1 MTSSR
6 LALALTLACVF
17 LHASAQAQ
25 SNSPIDRDTSSALSS
40 ALPGLRAPEAGSS
53 GAPGPRLDAGDAL
66 PVFELPPVALTARPI
81 DLTAEHEDLF
91 VRLRSGFSIPD
102 INNDL
107 VLYHQQWYLNRP
119 DYVRRMVERS
129 RRYLY
134 HVVEELEQRGMPTE
148 LALLPM
154 VESAYNPMAYSRA
167 NAVGLWQFIP
177 STGKNFKLK
186 QNWWIDQRRD
196 IIASTNAALDYLQAI
211 YEMHGDWQLALASYN
226 WGEGAVGRAIAK
238 NRAKGLP
245 TDYLSL
251 TLPPET
257 RNYVPKLQ
265 ALKNIF
271 GNPELL
277 AQLGLGA
284 VPNQPYFTT
293 VAWPANIDIQVAAK
307 LAEMPVDDFVALN
320 PAHNRPVITA
330 DTPLVL
336 PTEKVATFM
345 HNLDQRQNSE
355 KPLSFWQTYTLR
367 PGEKLE
373 NLAPRFGMSL
383 ANLKAVNG
391 IKGRL
396 KLSPGFTVLV
406 AAPDGAGTLETAA
419 LAEQPRLPEA
429 DPTPARATT
438 HVVRKGETLLSIA
451 KQNSLT
457 LAALKKLNRKVGDR
471 PAPGTKLAL
480 GAPEPARP
488 VAAAATRSVAS
499 ASDGKKAN
507 VRVAAN
513 ERGRGRAT
521 PPARAGATAAR
532 ADSKA
537 TKVAAQKKA
546 PKLTRYTVQRGDTLL
561 SIARRFKVDADDVQ
575 RWNKVT
581 AKTLQPGRTLT
592 IEVASNG

>member
-1 MTSSR
+1 MTSR
-6 LALALTLACVF
+6 LVLALALACVF
-17 LHASAQAQ
+17 LDATAQAQ
-25 SNSPIDRDTSSALSS
+25 TNSPVDGDASPPPTSS
-40 ALPGLRAPEAGSS
+40 LPGLRAPEGGIS
-53 GAPGPRLDAGDAL
+53 GAPGPRLDVGDAL
-66 PVFELPPVALTARPI
+66 PVFELPPVALAASPI

-119 DYVRRMVERS
+119 DYLRRMVERS
-129 RRYLY
+129 RRYLH

-167 NAVGLWQFIP
+167 KAAGLWQFIP

-186 QNWWIDQRRD
+186 QDWWVDQRRD
-196 IIASTNAALDYLQAI
+196 VIASTSAALDYLQAI

-251 TLPPET
+251 TMPPET
-257 RNYVPKLQ
+257 RHYVPKLQ

-271 GNPELL
+271 GNPELI
-277 AQLGLGA
+277 ARLGLSP

-293 VAWPANIDIQVAAK
+293 VAWPANIDIEVAAK

-320 PAHNRPVITA
+320 PAHNRPVIAA

-336 PTEKVATFM
+336 PAEKVATFM

-383 ANLKAVNG
+383 ANLKEVNG
-391 IKGRL
+391 IRGRL

-406 AAPDGAGTLETAA
+406 AAPDGAGTLETTA

-429 DPTPARATT
+429 DPTPPAKARTY
-438 HVVRKGETLLSIA
+438 VVRKGDTLAGIARQNGLS
-451 KQNSLT
+451 
-457 LAALKKLNRKVGDR
+457 LAALKKLNRKLGER

-488 VAAAATRSVAS
+488 GVGNAARRVATAS
-499 ASDGKKAN
+499 AAKPGVS
-507 VRVAAN
+507 RIAAS
-513 ERGRGRAT
+513 ERSRT
-521 PPARAGATAAR
+521 TLPARASATPAR
-532 ADSKA
+532 ADGKA
-537 TKVAAQKKA
+537 TKLAAQKKA
-546 PKLTRYTVQRGDTLL
+546 PKLTRYTIQRGDTLA
-561 SIARRFKVDADDVQ
+561 SIARRFKVDADDVL
-575 RWNKVT
+575 RWNKVS
-581 AKTLQPGRTLT
+581 AKSLQPGHTLT
-592 IEVASNG
+592 IELASSN

>member
-1 MTSSR
+1 MTSR
-6 LALALTLACVF
+6 LVLALALACVF
-17 LHASAQAQ
+17 LDATAQTQ
-25 SNSPIDRDTSSALSS
+25 TSSATDDDNALKLSTS
-40 ALPGLRAPEAGSS
+40 LPGLRAPEAGSS
-53 GAPGPRLDAGDAL
+53 AVGLRPDAGDAL
-66 PVFELPPVALTARPI
+66 PVFELPPVALASKPI

-119 DYVRRMVERS
+119 DYLRRVVERS
-129 RRYLY
+129 RRYLH

-167 NAVGLWQFIP
+167 KASGLWQFIP
-177 STGKNFKLK
+177 STGKNFKLR
-186 QNWWIDQRRD
+186 QDWWVDQRRD
-196 IIASTNAALDYLQAI
+196 VIASTSAALDYLQAI

-271 GNPELL
+271 GNPELI
-277 AQLGLGA
+277 ARLGLSP

-293 VAWPANIDIQVAAK
+293 VAWPANIDIEVAAK

-336 PTEKVATFM
+336 PAEKVATFM
-345 HNLDQRQNSE
+345 HNLDLRQNSE

-419 LAEQPRLPEA
+419 LATQPRLPEA
-429 DPTPARATT
+429 DPTPAKARTY
-438 HVVRKGETLLSIA
+438 VVRKGDTLAGIARQNGLS
-451 KQNSLT
+451 
-457 LAALKKLNRKVGDR
+457 LAALKNLNRKAADR
-471 PAPGTKLAL
+471 PAPGTRLAL
-480 GAPEPARP
+480 AAPEAQRTAAAPAARAT
-488 VAAAATRSVAS
+488 VAATGKPGASRVASNDRSRAAATARAS
-499 ASDGKKAN
+499 A
-507 VRVAAN
+507 
-513 ERGRGRAT
+513 T
-521 PPARAGATAAR
+521 PARADAR
-532 ADSKA
+532 ANSKL
-537 TKVAAQKKA
+537 AAQKKA
-546 PKLTRYTVQRGDTLL
+546 PKLTRYTVQRGDTLA
-561 SIARRFKVDADDVQ
+561 SIARRFKVDANDVQ
-575 RWNKVT
+575 RWNKVS
-581 AKTLQPGRTLT
+581 AKTLQPGNTLT
-592 IEVASNG
+592 IELASSN

>member
-1 MTSSR
+1 V
-6 LALALTLACVF
+6 LALALACVF
-17 LHASAQAQ
+17 LDATAQ
-25 SNSPIDRDTSSALSS
+25 TSSATDDDNALKLATS
-40 ALPGLRAPEAGSS
+40 LPGLRAPEAGSS
-53 GAPGPRLDAGDAL
+53 AAGLRPDAGDAL
-66 PVFELPPVALTARPI
+66 PVFELPPVALASKPI

-119 DYVRRMVERS
+119 DYLRRVVERS
-129 RRYLY
+129 RRYLH

-167 NAVGLWQFIP
+167 KASGLWQFIP
-177 STGKNFKLK
+177 STGKNFKLR
-186 QNWWIDQRRD
+186 QDWWVDQRRD
-196 IIASTNAALDYLQAI
+196 VIASTSAALDYLQAI

-271 GNPELL
+271 GNPELI
-277 AQLGLGA
+277 ARLGLSP

-293 VAWPANIDIQVAAK
+293 VAWPANIDIEVAAK
-307 LAEMPVDDFVALN
+307 LAEMPVEEFVALN

-336 PTEKVATFM
+336 PAEKVATFM
-345 HNLDQRQNSE
+345 HNLDQRQSSE

-419 LAEQPRLPEA
+419 LAAQPRLPEA
-429 DPTPARATT
+429 DPTPVKARTY
-438 HVVRKGETLLSIA
+438 VVRKGDTLAGIARQNGLS
-451 KQNSLT
+451 
-457 LAALKKLNRKVGDR
+457 LAALKNLNRKAADR
-471 PAPGTKLAL
+471 PAPGTRLAL
-480 GAPEPARP
+480 AAPEAQRGTTATAARAT
-488 VAAAATRSVAS
+488 VAAS
-499 ASDGKKAN
+499 GKPG
-507 VRVAAN
+507 VSRIAAN
-513 ERGRGRAT
+513 DRSRAT
-521 PPARAGATAAR
+521 PPARASATPTR
-532 ADSKA
+532 ADGKA
-537 TKVAAQKKA
+537 TKLAAQKKA
-546 PKLTRYTVQRGDTLL
+546 PKLTRYTVQRGDTLA
-561 SIARRFKVDADDVQ
+561 SIARRFKVDANDVQ
-575 RWNKVT
+575 RWNKVS
-581 AKTLQPGRTLT
+581 AKTLQPGNTLT
-592 IEVASNG
+592 IELASSN